1 MRKMITAALFLG
13 LSLNAAY
20 AAENKVMLCIFDPTG
35 QNGYAYGYA
44 KDYVLQAPRFGLNKP
59 IEIKIYTSE
68 ALLVKDFEAGPCDAA
83 IMSNLRA
90 RQFNSFTG
98 SLDAVGALVTNKDL
112 SLALQVLSSET
123 LAPKMTQGGYEV
135 LGIIP
140 IGAAYMMVDDRRI
153 NTISKVKGSK
163 VAVLNL
169 EQSISKLAQKVG
181 AQPVT
186 VNLATISTAF
196 NTHKVNVLSVPA
208 VAFKP
213 FELATGMAAAG
224 GSVKGGVIRFRMAQI
239 TAAFIVHKNKLPNP
253 AVGQKIREYVYSQ
266 IGTAYRF
273 IDNSEKLIDDKYWVN
288 LSLVD
293 QQSNLALMR
302 STRIEMTKEGTYDKE
317 MMHLLKNVRC
327 KTTPKNAE
335 CALNDE

>member
-1 MRKMITAALFLG
+1 MKTMITTALLIG
-13 LSLNAAY
+13 LSMNIAH
-20 AAENKVMLCIFDPTG
+20 AAESKVTLCIFDPTG

-44 KDYVLQAPRFGLNKP
+44 KDYVLQAPRFGLHNP
-59 IEIKIYTSE
+59 IEIKIYTNE
-68 ALLVKDFEAGPCDAA
+68 ALVVTDFKTGRCDAA
-83 IMSNLRA
+83 IMSNFRA
-90 RQFNSFTG
+90 RQFNSYTG
-98 SLDAVGALVTNKDL
+98 SLDAIGALVSNKDL
-112 SLALQVLSSET
+112 SSALQVLSSKA
-123 LAPKMTQGGYEV
+123 LAPKMSQGGYEV

-153 NTISKVKGSK
+153 NTISKVKDSK
-163 VAVLNL
+163 VGVFNL
-169 EQSISKLAQKVG
+169 DQSINKLAQKVG
-181 AQPVT
+181 AQPVPM
-186 VNLATISTAF
+186 NLATIATAF

-213 FELATGMAAAG
+213 FELATGMVAADG
-224 GSVKGGVIRFRMAQI
+224 GVKGGVIRFRMAQI

-253 AVGQKIREYVYSQ
+253 EVNQKIREYIYSQ

-273 IDNSEKLIDDKYWVN
+273 IDNAEKGIDDKYWLD
-288 LSLVD
+288 LSPAD
-293 QQSNLALMR
+293 QQSNLVLMR
-302 STRIEMTKEGTYDKE
+302 NTRIEMTKEGLYDKN